1 MTLPLFGQGLGAHV
15 KNTPRSVSRVVH
27 WHDPEVSFLSHI
39 RELAFVGDEE
49 SEDDAEKFIR
59 ETQDRGG
66 ILACKIDA
74 SFLARRAFD
83 WRRVRSRLAIW
94 SQIYDVR

>member
-1 MTLPLFGQGLGAHV
+1 MGRHNDAAPQAAHV
-15 KNTPRSVSRVVH
+15 HECVQRGVDVGADFVESA
-27 WHDPEVSFLSHI
+27 
-39 RELAFVGDEE
+39 AFVGPEVPGDGVNEE

-94 SQIYDVR
+94 SQICGVR